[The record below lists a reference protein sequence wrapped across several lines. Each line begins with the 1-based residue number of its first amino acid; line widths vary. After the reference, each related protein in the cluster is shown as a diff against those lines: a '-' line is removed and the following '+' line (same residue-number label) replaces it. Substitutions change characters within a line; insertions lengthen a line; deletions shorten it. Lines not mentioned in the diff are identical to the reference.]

1 MTKPTRGDRPQ
12 IRVYLPSDYVDQLDR
27 EVSLGRFPNR
37 SEAVAYAVR
46 RAYLDPDLDTSSYLE
61 SIERDLSFVMLAVL
75 ISGRDRLS
83 GDALSV
89 LNASAKNLAERGH
102 LRPLNHLESGA
113 VRTLLASGKGG

>member
-46 RAYLDPDLDTSSYLE
+46 RAYLDPDLDTPSYLE

-75 ISGRDRLS
+75 LSGRDQLS

-102 LRPLNHLESGA
+102 NRPLNHLESGA

>member
-61 SIERDLSFVMLAVL
+61 SIERKQTPSPKLVVKEKISYDCPPFVVKRKIMLFSSMPEEV
-75 ISGRDRLS
+75 
-83 GDALSV
+83 
-89 LNASAKNLAERGH
+89 
-102 LRPLNHLESGA
+102 
-113 VRTLLASGKGG
+113 

>member
-46 RAYLDPDLDTSSYLE
+46 RAYLDPDLDTPSYLE

-89 LNASAKNLAERGH
+89 LKASAKNLAERGH

>member
-46 RAYLDPDLDTSSYLE
+46 RAYLDPDLDTPSYLE

>member
-1 MTKPTRGDRPQ
+1 M
-12 IRVYLPSDYVDQLDR
+12 
-27 EVSLGRFPNR
+27 
-37 SEAVAYAVR
+37 R

-89 LNASAKNLAERGH
+89 LKASAKNLAERGH